1 MPEPIKP
8 VEPAAPDYSKY
19 TKEQWGE
26 LAKTDP
32 GTFAEQTQT
41 RFDTMFRQ
49 GRESQEKLAAMETRE
64 KNLLA
69 ELNALKTKPTIPL
82 SPEPLPSGQPKQ
94 YGNGIYPQTKDDWND
109 LFIED
114 PIFANDLRNEWNSR
128 RRAQE
133 DEYSKAR
140 TEGVKTLITEHPD
153 MYHVEVD
160 ADGKPK
166 LKDGKP
172 IVMVDPQTGL
182 YAFNAESEKGKLWMQ
197 LYNEDP
203 QGWNSLKNAPSL
215 MMAEMER
222 RLRMK
227 GANMLQNGQNNKV
240 DIDQSGVAPEGVN
253 PPKAVSLKFASEEE
267 KAHAQSS
274 VNRGTYKSLEEYV
287 QLRDQENRGYT
298 EPNRRPDFSKR

>member
-69 ELNALKTKPTIPL
+69 ELNALKTK
-82 SPEPLPSGQPKQ
+82 
-94 YGNGIYPQTKDDWND
+94 PQTKDDWND

-253 PPKAVSLKFASEEE
+253 PPKAVSLKFASGEER
-267 KAHAQSS
+267 AHAQSA
-274 VNRGTYKSLEEYV
+274 VNRGTAKSLEEQL